1 MNLEERVKDY
11 IKKNKM
17 ISDGDKVIAG
27 VSGGADSTCLLVVL
41 DKLSKEM
48 NFDLIVV
55 HVNHGIREDA
65 SDDALYVKKL
75 CSERGLAYILHE
87 VNITRLA
94 EKMGMTEEEAGRYE
108 RYRIFEEVAAKNKA
122 SRIAIAHNQNDLAE
136 TMLYNM
142 FRGSGLHGVIG
153 IRPVRGRII
162 RPLLEISRTEI
173 EAYLQEN
180 GISFCTDSTNLEDD
194 HARNRIR
201 HHILPYATGEINNKA
216 VEHLAHTAQS
226 LDKADEYIRQK
237 AREAMD
243 EAVSFDES
251 SDKCLIKLKEFDK
264 NPEIIKENIILLCLE
279 KLTFYR
285 KDITATHVY
294 NIIKLTEN
302 TDGSKGIDLPYELKA
317 VREYDKLYLFK
328 KMTYEEET
336 DNLELFSKQSE
347 MLAEEIHIKGL
358 GLIKTNKTGEFDLQ
372 NIPDDTY
379 TKIFDY
385 DKIQAS
391 LVFRHRQKG
400 DYIMT
405 GNGSQ
410 TLNKYMINEKI
421 PSSMR
426 DKVFILADGNHVVW
440 VVGYRISSGYKID
453 SNTKT
458 VLQIKIMEE

>member
-1 MNLEERVKDY
+1 MNLEEKVKAY

-17 ISDGDKVIAG
+17 IAEGDKVIAG
-27 VSGGADSTCLLVVL
+27 ISGGADSTCLLVVL
-41 DKLSKEM
+41 DKLSKDM

-55 HVNHGIREDA
+55 HVNHGLREDA

-75 CSERGLAYILHE
+75 CSERGLQYILHE
-87 VNITRLA
+87 ADIA
-94 EKMGMTEEEAGRYE
+94 EIAQNMGMTEEEAGRYE
-108 RYRIFEEVAAKNKA
+108 RYRLFEELATKYKA
-122 SRIAIAHNQNDLAE
+122 SKIAIAHNQNDLAE

-142 FRGSGLHGVIG
+142 FRGTGLHGMIG
-153 IRPVRGRII
+153 IRPVRGKII
-162 RPLLEISRTEI
+162 RPLLETGRSEI
-173 EAYLQEN
+173 EQYLNEN
-180 GISFCTDSTNLEDD
+180 GISYCTDSTNLEDG

-201 HHILPYATGEINNKA
+201 HHILPYATDEINKRT
-216 VEHLAHTAQS
+216 VEHLAHAAQS

-243 EAVSFDES
+243 EAVSFEDSDE
-251 SDKCLIKLKEFDK
+251 KCFIKLSEFEQYPD
-264 NPEIIKENIILLCLE
+264 IIKENIILLCLE
-279 KLTFYR
+279 KLTLYR
-285 KDITATHVY
+285 KDITSTHVY
-294 NIIKLTEN
+294 NIIKLTES
-302 TDGSKGIDLPYELKA
+302 TEGSKGIDLPFELKA
-317 VREYDKLYLFK
+317 VREYDKLYLFRKNDSEENQECYELLSKDGSELK
-328 KMTYEEET
+328 KEINISDLGIIRT
-336 DNLELFSKQSE
+336 SK
-347 MLAEEIHIKGL
+347 
-358 GLIKTNKTGEFDLQ
+358 TTEFDLQ
-372 NIPDDTY
+372 NIPEDRY